1 MGQLIRHEHAM
12 FFLDNGAGAFLQGS
26 NNVQGCF
33 TLEESFSNRDISVF
47 SVDRLCWLSLE
58 AY

>member
-1 MGQLIRHEHAM
+1 MGQLIRHEYTM
-12 FFLDNGAGAFLQGS
+12 FSLDNGRCVSLQGS

-33 TLEESFSNRDISVF
+33 TLEESFSIRDISVF